1 MNSCSLHHTKTGWS
15 LLGTVLVLGGLDSNT
30 EGRVSVWTTL
40 YPESIKNLLLV
51 GLRNYSATVTSNVA
65 VILVGEES
73 SPKKDRF

>member
-1 MNSCSLHHTKTGWS
+1 M
-15 LLGTVLVLGGLDSNT
+15 GTVLVLGGLDSST

-40 YPESIKNLLLV
+40 YPENIKNMLLV
-51 GLRNYSATVTSNVA
+51 GLRNYFAIVTSNVA